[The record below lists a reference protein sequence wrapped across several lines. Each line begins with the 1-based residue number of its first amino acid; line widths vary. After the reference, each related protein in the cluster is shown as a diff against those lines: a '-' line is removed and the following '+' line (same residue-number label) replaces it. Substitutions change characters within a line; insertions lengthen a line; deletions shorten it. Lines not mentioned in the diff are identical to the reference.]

1 MERISNY
8 EKLCDQWAVKF
19 LNMDHKMLLEKLPEL
34 KNEGNYFTLH
44 HFDRKYGIS
53 LRTGEIC
60 AMEDDESVTS
70 TEKLNIYTLL
80 WYAKPKAALTGQ
92 WVPFSGLPDARPF
105 VPAFQKGVIED
116 FAAAFSGHGDALAFA
131 AEKMGGIRLS
141 HSDVGIQLSGFACIP
156 VQYLF
161 WEGDE
166 EFKAQANILFD
177 AGSTGFI
184 HVESMVSIATEGM
197 IRLMKHAGVTSE
209 KRGFSVN

>member
-1 MERISNY
+1 M
-8 EKLCDQWAVKF
+8 
-19 LNMDHKMLLEKLPEL
+19 
-34 KNEGNYFTLH
+34 
-44 HFDRKYGIS
+44 
-53 LRTGEIC
+53 
-60 AMEDDESVTS
+60 
-70 TEKLNIYTLL
+70 
-80 WYAKPKAALTGQ
+80 
-92 WVPFSGLPDARPF
+92 
-105 VPAFQKGVIED
+105 PAFQKGVIED